1 MFDKGYCA
9 IRQPKSDSPVA
20 PKWPSALVPRP
31 NCRHQGQCCNLGI
44 SSQWQQMYCA
54 LHLWPP
60 ASCCCYHKCIQ
71 ERLRIVCLSP
81 CSGAASLP
89 TKWQSFGGDVSR
101 LARANCW
108 SRAPA
113 EYAAPPVVQCPPH
126 GPLNRSTS
134 PHHLCQRS
142 ELLAH
147 HGATNFFAYK
157 CNTRVHPLTA
167 SADSLRC
174 FISAELAIQRSC
186 VWSPF
191 CMCTRLFAVFSL
203 SSPSSFPAPT

>member
-1 MFDKGYCA
+1 
-9 IRQPKSDSPVA
+9 
-20 PKWPSALVPRP
+20 
-31 NCRHQGQCCNLGI
+31 
-44 SSQWQQMYCA
+44 MYCA

-113 EYAAPPVVQCPPH
+113 EYAAPPAVLWPPH

-191 CMCTRLFAVFSL
+191 CTCTRLFSVLSL